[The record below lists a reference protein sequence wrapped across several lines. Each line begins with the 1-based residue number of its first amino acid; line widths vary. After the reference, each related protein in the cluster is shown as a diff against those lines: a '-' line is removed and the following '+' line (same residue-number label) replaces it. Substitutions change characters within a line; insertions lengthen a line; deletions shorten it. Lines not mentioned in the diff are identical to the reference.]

1 MMTEPLR
8 SKLFVPA
15 TRPEF
20 FPKALAGEA
29 DAICI
34 DLEDAVAEDRKD
46 EARSTAIEL
55 LAHAVDSGTD
65 KTIIVRVNGCGT
77 PHHDADI
84 AAVARPGLRMV
95 SLPKIESG
103 DEIRQVAG
111 RLADAADANGLEIT
125 PLLQP
130 AIESPSGLRRAAE
143 IACAHDSV
151 AGLQFGLADLFEPL
165 QIDRDDRAAVHN
177 VQMQIR
183 MAAGEAGVH
192 AYDTVFADFRDADG
206 FKEEAAASKALG
218 FVGKSCIHP
227 SQVAL
232 ANAAYAPS
240 AEEIARATRIIE
252 GAREAEAQGLGAF
265 NMDGEMIDGPFVRR
279 AEAVIA
285 AARRFGL
292 MG

>member
-1 MMTEPLR
+1 MSEPLR

-20 FPKALAGEA
+20 FPKALAGDA

-46 EARSTAIEL
+46 EARDEAVAL
-55 LAHAVDSGTD
+55 LAQAVNQGTD

-77 PHHDADI
+77 PHHEADI
-84 AAVARPGLRMV
+84 AAIARPGLDMV
-95 SLPKIESG
+95 SLPKIETG
-103 DEIRQVAG
+103 QEVRDVAA
-111 RLADAADANGLEIT
+111 RLKEAASANGLNGE

-130 AIESPSGLRRAAE
+130 AIESPLGLRNVAE
-143 IACAHDSV
+143 IACGHPSV

-165 QIDRDDRAAVHN
+165 QIDRDDHAAVHY

-192 AYDTVFADFRDADG
+192 AYDTVYADFRDPEG
-206 FKEEAAASKALG
+206 FKREAGASKALG

-232 ANAAYAPS
+232 ANATYAPTP
-240 AEEIARATRIIE
+240 EEIARANRIIE

-279 AEAVIA
+279 AEAVLA
-285 AARRFGL
+285 AAQRYGL
-292 MG
+292 SG